1 MLARYFT
8 DVEIEGSNTEA
19 ARSAQARH
27 SHVESFS
34 VWVAYEKK
42 LWKELPEVLSVYVG
56 VFAQNSTVKSSR
68 GILTMLGLKA

>member
-1 MLARYFT
+1 
-8 DVEIEGSNTEA
+8 
-19 ARSAQARH
+19 
-27 SHVESFS
+27 VESFS

-68 GILTMLGLKA
+68 GMLTMLGLKA